1 MNWRFITKNPLDSS
15 MGSVKG
21 GYIVDMKDQILEKIN
36 ENQLR
41 INQSRPLTQTKVKN
55 LKDYFKIGLTYAS
68 NALEGN
74 TLTESETKVVIEDG
88 ITIGGKPLKDHLD
101 TIGNARAFDY
111 LWELAKSTDIT
122 EQDIKELHK
131 ICFQPKDGAI
141 AGQYRQVDVI
151 ITGSQHNDKLSG
163 HEEVPDHMQKFIHQL
178 AEKRIQLHPVVY
190 AATLHR
196 DFIYI
201 HPFEDGNG
209 RTARLIMNHALLS
222 TGYPPVIISPAFK
235 HEYIQALEKSHSNSQ
250 YFINYISEQVLQAQ
264 RDYIRLLRLPE
275 R

>member
-1 MNWRFITKNPLDSS
+1 MSIIEQT
-15 MGSVKG
+15 
-21 GYIVDMKDQILEKIN
+21 LEKID
-36 ENQLR
+36 QKQKR
-41 INQSRPLTQTKVKN
+41 INESRPLDQSKIKN
-55 LKDYFKIGLTYAS
+55 LKNYFKIGLTYAS

-88 ITIGGKPLKDHLD
+88 ITIGGKSLKDHLD
-101 TIGNARAFDY
+101 AIGHARAFDY
-111 LWELAKSTDIT
+111 LWELAKSTNIT

-131 ICFQPKDGAI
+131 ICFQPKDGAT

-151 ITGSQHNDKLSG
+151 ITGSQHNDKLSDY
-163 HEEVPDHMQKFIHQL
+163 EKVPDHMQKFVLQL
-178 AEKRIQLHPVVY
+178 AEKRVHLHPVVY

-235 HEYIQALEKSHSNSQ
+235 HEYIQALEKSHSTSQ
-250 YFINYISEQVLQAQ
+250 VFVSYMAEQVLQAQ
-264 RDYIRLLRLPE
+264 RDYIRLLRLP
-275 R
+275 